1 MKRISSFICL
11 AMVLCV
17 YLVLNADKN
26 APPAVKTVPVEL
38 KADINLLQQQ
48 LNTEDYDAA
57 MLLIEQLLAKTNP
70 SQQQLKAWL
79 YTQQGQIFQQRRH
92 YHYAIRAFQHAMQYL
107 PEKRQHARH
116 IKQLQAAIDGMQ
128 SERLLYDRYLDARNI
143 GMARQLSHQVTIA
156 YFYLDDNK
164 WSKWSTK
171 SRQRNQ
177 ANLEQVIHWYKSQA
191 ASYGIDNLDI
201 NVRYFFIKSPNGIA
215 REWLRDAGFFLEA
228 QSLISQQ
235 LGYRDLADFSQ
246 AMTSGSPRHQLALV
260 FHANNQSRSFASV
273 CHARCHAEYVMLTEK
288 MNNNPFAWASP
299 QVQSHEILHLF
310 GAMDLYNIRQ
320 AKDYAVT
327 DLMNYYSQSL
337 KYATIDPITAWAI
350 GWQQALPKT
359 PFKVD
364 IKKD

>member
-1 MKRISSFICL
+1 MKRTSFFIWI
-11 AMVLCV
+11 AIVLLV
-17 YLVLNADKN
+17 YLVFNDDKVELPAENAVPIELNADI
-26 APPAVKTVPVEL
+26 
-38 KADINLLQQQ
+38 KALQQLLKEQ
-48 LNTEDYDAA
+48 DFDAA
-57 MLLIEQLLAKTNP
+57 MLLIEQLLAKTNS
-70 SQQQLKAWL
+70 SQSQLKAWL

-92 YHYAIRAFQHAMQYL
+92 FHYAINAFQHAMHYL
-107 PEKRQHARH
+107 PEKQHHARH
-116 IKQLQAAIDGMQ
+116 IKQLQITIDGMQ
-128 SERLLYDRYLDARNI
+128 TERQLRDRYLDARNI
-143 GMARQLSHQVTIA
+143 GMARQLKHQVTIA
-156 YFYLDDNK
+156 YFYLDDAK
-164 WSKWSTK
+164 WSKWSAK

-177 ANLEQVIHWYKSQA
+177 VNLEQVILWYKSQA
-191 ASYGIDNLDI
+191 AKYGIDNLDI

-215 REWLRDAGFFLEA
+215 KEWLRDAGFFLQA

-235 LGYRDLADFSQ
+235 LGYRDLAEFSQ
-246 AMTSGSPRHQLALV
+246 AITAGSPFHQLALV

-273 CHARCHAEYVMLTEK
+273 CHQRCHAEFVMLTEK
-288 MNNNPFAWASP
+288 MNNNPFAWATS

-320 AKDYAVT
+320 AKDFAVT

-350 GWQQALPKT
+350 GWQQGLPKT